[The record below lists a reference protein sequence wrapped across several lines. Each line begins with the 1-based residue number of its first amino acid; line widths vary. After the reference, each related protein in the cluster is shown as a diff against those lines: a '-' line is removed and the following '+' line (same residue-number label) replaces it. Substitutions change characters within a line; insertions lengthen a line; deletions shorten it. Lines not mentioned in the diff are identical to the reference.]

1 MAERGV
7 SLIATVHGHSLWS
20 VLNNPEVNSALGGV
34 TEVMLGD
41 MEARRNQ
48 GGARGGAPIT
58 KIRRE
63 SRRPPAFQHM
73 LVLDS
78 CTSWTILDL
87 LDQRSIQRALQGDAI
102 HATQRRRLPNGDIEQ
117 RRVELHAPTDDGDMA

>member
-7 SLIATVHGHSLWS
+7 SLVATVHGHSLWS
-20 VLNNPEVNSALGGV
+20 VLNNPELNSALGGV

-41 MEARRNQ
+41 MEARRSQ
-48 GGARGGAPIT
+48 STRGAPIT

-63 SRRPPAFQHM
+63 SRRPPAFQHV

-78 CTSWTILDL
+78 CTSWTILEP
-87 LDQRSIQRALQGDAI
+87 LDQRAIQRALQGDAI
-102 HATQRRRLPNGDIEQ
+102 QATQRRRLPNGDIEQ
-117 RRVELHAPTDDGDMA
+117 RLVELHAPTDDNSLLN